1 MWCKRDLPSGFLNQ
15 KSQPK
20 IKLFPTNNNDND
32 VDDVDGDNDDI
43 DDDDDRHNASHD
55 GSNDDDDRFYGDN
68 YSIYQRW

>member
-32 VDDVDGDNDDI
+32 VDDGDGDIN
-43 DDDDDRHNASHD
+43 DDDDDDSHNVCHD
-55 GSNDDDDRFYGDN
+55 GSNDDNDRFYGDN
-68 YSIYQRW
+68 YDIYQRR